1 MSDTRRTKWV
11 LGLTTFSAV
20 VAVLAASGVALVTF
34 LRLVGM
40 D

>member
-11 LGLTTFSAV
+11 LGLTTFGAIA
-20 VAVLAASGVALVTF
+20 AVLAASGMALVTF
-34 LRLVGM
+34 LRLAGM